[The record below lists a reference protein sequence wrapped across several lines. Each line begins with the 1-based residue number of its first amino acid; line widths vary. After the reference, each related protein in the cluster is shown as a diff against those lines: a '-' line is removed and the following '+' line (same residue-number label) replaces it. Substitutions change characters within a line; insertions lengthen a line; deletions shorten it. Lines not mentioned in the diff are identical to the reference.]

1 MDLNNQVFILEAF
14 KTELMARTFLII
26 LGVLQKRLI
35 DKTLAKIKKKEDVK
49 G

>member
-1 MDLNNQVFILEAF
+1 VLILEAF

-26 LGVLQKRLI
+26 LGALRKRLI
-35 DKTLAKIKKKEDVK
+35 NRTLAKIKKKEDVK